1 MAGVAYN
8 GLALVTYNSIFCGGL
23 ELHLHLHLLVVSH
36 EFGEDRMHGDE
47 VLAGRGPRSRADR
60 FLRLYLLAP
69 FSPQRSPYHTSPY
82 EQ

>member
-8 GLALVTYNSIFCGGL
+8 DLALVTYNSIFCGGL
-23 ELHLHLHLLVVSH
+23 ELHLHLLVVSH
-36 EFGEDRMHGDE
+36 EFGGDRMHGDE
-47 VLAGRGPRSRADR
+47 VLAGRGPGIRADR

-69 FSPQRSPYHTSPY
+69 FSPQRSPYFTSPN